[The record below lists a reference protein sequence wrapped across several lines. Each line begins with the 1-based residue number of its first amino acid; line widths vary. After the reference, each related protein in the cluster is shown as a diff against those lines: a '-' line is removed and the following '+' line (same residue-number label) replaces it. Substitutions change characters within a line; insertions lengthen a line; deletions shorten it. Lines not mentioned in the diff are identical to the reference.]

1 MRGRLFSYLVV
12 FFLLGLGGAIPTILS
27 PTPCWG
33 SESGEG
39 PVVFSLDVKDEPLG
53 EVLKK
58 ISKATGYE
66 ITIATEYTKIP
77 ITARLQGVGVEKGL
91 NRVLK
96 DFNHA
101 LVVID
106 AEKKISVK
114 VYGFFSGPR
123 PFKALPMEGKN
134 NQLVQ
139 QQEIDQRDL
148 EVIPPEHPG
157 EKGVTQAEIDAE
169 RALQGEA
176 VLDLEV
182 IPPDRPGERGL
193 TRREIEAAR
202 RSYKEESS
210 P

>member
-77 ITARLQGVGVEKGL
+77 ITARLQGVGRKRFL
-91 NRVLK
+91 LK
-96 DFNHA
+96 SM
-101 LVVID
+101 V
-106 AEKKISVK
+106 
-114 VYGFFSGPR
+114 FF
-123 PFKALPMEGKN
+123 L
-134 NQLVQ
+134 
-139 QQEIDQRDL
+139 
-148 EVIPPEHPG
+148 
-157 EKGVTQAEIDAE
+157 
-169 RALQGEA
+169 
-176 VLDLEV
+176 VLDPLKHY
-182 IPPDRPGERGL
+182 PWRERI
-193 TRREIEAAR
+193 T
-202 RSYKEESS
+202 S
-210 P
+210 